1 MVIQSIQNINPI
13 DVKKEPL
20 ISEEFVDIDLPRN
33 SLVINVYDALD
44 NFLLQQIYKP
54 SEYVVDFDSEE
65 SFLQNIQRII
75 STDNNLNQNGI
86 YNLEYY
92 FVNDVFK
99 SLDNQEYNFIV
110 TEVSSD
116 RREVRINP
124 KSNDVDF
131 IDDLNQF
138 KNYIQINVDLRDK
151 INQKVEEFI
160 NTFSDDFYNKI
171 PQIISTIQ
179 IETDSGNIDLLKY
192 IFPLTSGDFDEQGF
206 LDGLVS
212 DVQKTK
218 DNVTKNIKLNI
229 VKKSEYKQLIDNYSD
244 SPNEESL
251 NSIETYVFGYFKS
264 NLYTEIDKVLEISLL
279 GLE

>member
-20 ISEEFVDIDLPRN
+20 ISEEFVDIDLPKN

-65 SFLQNIQRII
+65 SFLQSIQRII

-92 FVNDVFK
+92 FLNDVFK

-131 IDDLNQF
+131 IDDLNRF
-138 KNYIQINVDLRDK
+138 KNYIQINVDLRGK

-171 PQIISTIQ
+171 PQVISTIQ
-179 IETDSGNIDLLKY
+179 IETDSGNIDLLNY
-192 IFPLTSGDFDEQGF
+192 IFPLTSGDFDEQRF
-206 LDGLVS
+206 LNGLVS

>member
-20 ISEEFVDIDLPRN
+20 ISEEFVDIDLPKN

-44 NFLLQQIYKP
+44 NFLLQQTYKP
-54 SEYVVDFDSEE
+54 SEYVIDFDSEE
-65 SFLQNIQRII
+65 SFLQSIQRIV

-99 SLDNQEYNFIV
+99 VLDNQQYNFIV

-124 KSNDVDF
+124 QSNDVDF
-131 IDDLNQF
+131 IDDLNRF
-138 KNYIQINVDLRDK
+138 KNYVQINVDLRGK

-160 NTFSDDFYNKI
+160 NTFSDDFYSKI
-171 PQIISTIQ
+171 PQVISTIQ
-179 IETDSGNIDLLKY
+179 IETDSGNIDLLNY
-192 IFPLTSGDFDEQGF
+192 IIPLTSVDFDEQQF
-206 LDGLVS
+206 LSGLVS
-212 DVQKTK
+212 DVEKTK
-218 DNVTKNIKLNI
+218 DNVTKSIKLNI

-264 NLYTEIDKVLEISLL
+264 NLYAEIDKVLEISLL

>member
-279 GLE
+279 GLD

>member
-20 ISEEFVDIDLPRN
+20 ISEEFIDIDLPKN

-65 SFLQNIQRII
+65 SFLQSIQRII

-92 FVNDVFK
+92 FLNDVFK

-131 IDDLNQF
+131 IDDLNRF
-138 KNYIQINVDLRDK
+138 KNYIQINVDLRSK

-279 GLE
+279 GLD

>member
-20 ISEEFVDIDLPRN
+20 ISEEFIDIDLPKN

-65 SFLQNIQRII
+65 SFLQSIQRII

-92 FVNDVFK
+92 FLNDVFK

-131 IDDLNQF
+131 IDDLNRF
-138 KNYIQINVDLRDK
+138 KNYVQINVDLRSK

-279 GLE
+279 GLD

>member
-20 ISEEFVDIDLPRN
+20 ISEEFIDIDLPKN

-65 SFLQNIQRII
+65 SFLQSIQRII

-92 FVNDVFK
+92 FLNDVFK

-131 IDDLNQF
+131 IDDLNRF
-138 KNYIQINVDLRDK
+138 KNYIQINVDLRSK

-229 VKKSEYKQLIDNYSD
+229 VKKSKYKQLIDNYSD

-279 GLE
+279 GLD

>member
-20 ISEEFVDIDLPRN
+20 ISEEFIDIDLPKN
-33 SLVINVYDALD
+33 SLVINMYDALN

-65 SFLQNIQRII
+65 SFLQSIQRII

-92 FVNDVFK
+92 FLNDVFK

-131 IDDLNQF
+131 IDDLNRF
-138 KNYIQINVDLRDK
+138 KNYIQINVDLRGK

-171 PQIISTIQ
+171 PQVISTIQ
-179 IETDSGNIDLLKY
+179 IETDSGNIDLLNY
-192 IFPLTSGDFDEQGF
+192 IFPLTSGDFDEQRF
-206 LDGLVS
+206 LNGLVS

>member
-20 ISEEFVDIDLPRN
+20 ISEEFIDIDLPKN
-33 SLVINVYDALD
+33 SLVINMYDALN

-65 SFLQNIQRII
+65 SFLQSIQRII

-92 FVNDVFK
+92 FLNDVFK

-124 KSNDVDF
+124 KSNDVNF
-131 IDDLNQF
+131 IDDLNRF
-138 KNYIQINVDLRDK
+138 KNYVQINVDLRGK

-171 PQIISTIQ
+171 PQVISTIQ
-179 IETDSGNIDLLKY
+179 IETDSGNIDLLNY
-192 IFPLTSGDFDEQGF
+192 IFPLTSGDFDEQRF
-206 LDGLVS
+206 LNGLVS

>member
-33 SLVINVYDALD
+33 SLVINVYDTLD

-138 KNYIQINVDLRDK
+138 KNYIQINVDLVIR
-151 INQKVEEFI
+151 
-160 NTFSDDFYNKI
+160 
-171 PQIISTIQ
+171 
-179 IETDSGNIDLLKY
+179 
-192 IFPLTSGDFDEQGF
+192 
-206 LDGLVS
+206 
-212 DVQKTK
+212 
-218 DNVTKNIKLNI
+218 
-229 VKKSEYKQLIDNYSD
+229 
-244 SPNEESL
+244 
-251 NSIETYVFGYFKS
+251 
-264 NLYTEIDKVLEISLL
+264 
-279 GLE
+279 